1 MLTYP
6 YRFSTCFPHLN
17 RRKLEL
23 EASAPKGLPSAVK
36 PNATTSNST
45 SRPPTRPAAAIQ
57 PAPATKTLSAMDI
70 TYARDQALYEAQYK
84 VFSQKMGAMTKE
96 CNALAK
102 SRDNMQR
109 LIDKIPDPAVRK
121 VYKSTL
127 ESIAAKLASSQTKL

>member
-17 RRKLEL
+17 RRKLKL

-36 PNATTSNST
+36 PNATAWNST
-45 SRPPTRPAAAIQ
+45 PRPPTRPAAAVQ
-57 PAPATKTLSAMDI
+57 SMPAAKALSAKDV
-70 TYARDQALYEAQYK
+70 TYARDLANYEAQYK
-84 VFSQKMGAMTKE
+84 VFSQKMEAMTKE

-102 SRDNMQR
+102 SRDNMQK
-109 LIDKIPDPAVRK
+109 LINKIPDPAVKK

-127 ESIAAKLASSQTKL
+127 ESIAAKLASSQTQL